1 MVVGFPRARSGRG
14 SPPSRGSAGSW
25 VCNGAEGEPGTFK
38 DRALL
43 RANPY
48 QLVEG
53 VAIAAFAI
61 GAAEAFVCLKAS
73 FRREIDAVTRA
84 VQELQTAGFCGDCKV
99 TIVAGPDE
107 YLFGEEKAMLEV
119 IEGNEPL
126 PSWPCSA
133 CCRMVLARRDARRTG
148 HARLR
153 RADAFEARVVVSFA
167 AVIAII
173 VVALFNVGAV
183 RSASRP
189 AKVIGLQQMFFG
201 LVVVSAIAVPA

>member
-1 MVVGFPRARSGRG
+1 M
-14 SPPSRGSAGSW
+14 
-25 VCNGAEGEPGTFK
+25 
-38 DRALL
+38 L

-73 FRREIDAVTRA
+73 FRREIDAGTRA
-84 VQELQTAGFCGDCKV
+84 VQELQTAGFCGDGKV

-126 PSWPCSA
+126 PSWLCSA
-133 CCRMVLARRDARRTG
+133 CWSHGPGPARAPRSG

-153 RADAFEARVVVSFA
+153 RADAFEARVVVPFA
-167 AVIAII
+167 AAIAII
-173 VVALFNVGAV
+173 VIALFNVGAV